1 ADFPEIASEE
11 AFVGEGPMNFRDL
24 SYNCMARG
32 KVLYDGHAVAA
43 VAAISPA
50 IADEAAELIE
60 VEYEVLPHVIDVEEA
75 MKPNAPILHNDLFTQ
90 GVDPKPTAPS
100 NVAKRITF
108 TKGDFAAGWK
118 EAEVT
123 IERRYT
129 SKAVHQG
136 YIEPHACVVA
146 VGNDGQCTIWSS
158 SQGQFMVRAY
168 CAKLLNIDLANIR
181 AMPAEIGGGFGGKT
195 LVYLEP
201 VALALSKKSGRP
213 VKIVMSREEVF
224 RGTGPAAG
232 GVYEVKLG
240 AKKDGRGV
248 ACGFWF
254 NIGGESSAACHVNE
268 DGSVT
273 IVEGN
278 PDIGGSRASMAM
290 MAAEALGI
298 PYDKV
303 RPVIADTSSIGFSFL
318 TGGSRVTFATGMAVT
333 QAAERVVVEPK
344 KRAA

>member
-1 ADFPEIASEE
+1 MTYLDKASLKVVGTRPIRPDGVDKVIGRATFGADMTMPGMLWGKVLRSPHAHARIRSIDTSRAAALPGVKAVVTADDFPEIASEE

-24 SYNCMARG
+24 SYNCLARG

-100 NVAKRITF
+100 NVAKRVTF

-136 YIEPHACVVA
+136 YIEPHACVGA
-146 VGNDGQCTIWSS
+146 VGNDGQ
-158 SQGQFMVRAY
+158 
-168 CAKLLNIDLANIR
+168 
-181 AMPAEIGGGFGGKT
+181 
-195 LVYLEP
+195 
-201 VALALSKKSGRP
+201 
-213 VKIVMSREEVF
+213 
-224 RGTGPAAG
+224 
-232 GVYEVKLG
+232 
-240 AKKDGRGV
+240 
-248 ACGFWF
+248 
-254 NIGGESSAACHVNE
+254 
-268 DGSVT
+268 
-273 IVEGN
+273 
-278 PDIGGSRASMAM
+278 
-290 MAAEALGI
+290 
-298 PYDKV
+298 
-303 RPVIADTSSIGFSFL
+303 
-318 TGGSRVTFATGMAVT
+318 
-333 QAAERVVVEPK
+333 
-344 KRAA
+344 